1 VRLAQSAAERD
12 EHDAVIDRAAPRRTA
27 DRGADAADRGVRQ
40 PDIGGAPMQF
50 DHRLN
55 EMSLEAT
62 RTPNVERKARNSLG
76 RLWARKYFVSRTP
89 EIADKLQLKPAP
101 HKVQSLVPES
111 FITAF
116 GGSHSNPQL
125 CWGLLIRE

>member
-1 VRLAQSAAERD
+1 
-12 EHDAVIDRAAPRRTA
+12 
-27 DRGADAADRGVRQ
+27 
-40 PDIGGAPMQF
+40 MQF

-76 RLWARKYFVSRTP
+76 HKLWARKYFVSRTP